1 MVFEAVRANVQN
13 EEEDKL
19 EEGYEMPDDDDTI
32 DEVN

>member
-13 EEEDKL
+13 QEEDNL
-19 EEGYEMPDDDDTI
+19 EEGLEMPEDDDAI